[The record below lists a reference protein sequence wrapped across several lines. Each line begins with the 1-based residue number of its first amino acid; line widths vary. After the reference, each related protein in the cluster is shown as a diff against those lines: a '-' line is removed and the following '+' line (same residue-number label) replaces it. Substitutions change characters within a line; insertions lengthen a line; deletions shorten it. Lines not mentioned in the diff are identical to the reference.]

1 MSAETHIVSLVIHAR
16 PDCVPNVVA
25 LLAQQSNV
33 ELMAQSGGKLVVLAE
48 TTHER
53 EIVALTTT
61 LADVAGVLG
70 VNLVYHH
77 IESAE
82 SLEETVPCP

>member
-1 MSAETHIVSLVIHAR
+1 MNNETHIVSLVIHAR
-16 PDCVPNVVA
+16 PDCVPDVVA
-25 LLAQQSNV
+25 LLAQRPDAEV
-33 ELMAQSGGKLVVLAE
+33 AAQSGGKLVVIAE

-53 EIVALTTT
+53 EIVALTTA
-61 LADVAGVLG
+61 LADIAGVLG